1 VTGVG
6 HAIRGNDWAVLDG
19 VRPEVPPVVSVVVPY
34 FEQPAELARTLHA
47 LGRQTYP
54 RDRIEIIVVDDGSA
68 VAPEVPDDVLLLR
81 QDDEGFRLAAAR
93 NRGAAEARG
102 DVLCFLDAD
111 CAPEPGY
118 LEELTRLPALASD
131 VVTVGRRRHAALD
144 RLPFDAVVS
153 AAPHELVF
161 DDPSWLTNAYRRS
174 ENLRNADARSYR
186 YLIGAVLACHRSF
199 WDEVGGFDEGFR
211 RYGGED
217 WEWAW
222 RCWAQG
228 AVLAHVPSAVAWHD
242 GPDAAARDRDAAA
255 VNDETRRLEASI
267 PIAGSRPHALGVGT
281 TDTTV
286 TLHGATTSTLAIIGA
301 DSVLRRLPTA
311 HVYVGEAVGGF
322 AAIADPRVRVGL
334 PTAEAHY
341 RVHVHA
347 PVRIESEA
355 PLREL
360 LDQVG
365 VESGAIEVRD
375 EDGPLLTI
383 TSSRVI
389 ARRDRW
395 SPEVFDDRVISAA
408 GIARRL
414 TTPEP
419 SLAAYYGDWD

>member
-1 VTGVG
+1 VTGTG
-6 HAIRGNDWAVLDG
+6 RAIRGNDWTALDG
-19 VRPEVPPVVSVVVPY
+19 LRPEVPPMISVIVPY

-47 LGRQTYP
+47 LGRQTHP
-54 RDRIEIIVVDDGSA
+54 HDRLEIIVVDDGSA
-68 VAPEVPDDVLLLR
+68 VAPEVPDGVVLLR

-93 NRGAAEARG
+93 NRGAAAARG

-144 RLPFDAVVS
+144 RLPVDADVS
-153 AAPHELVF
+153 AVPDELVF
-161 DDPSWLTNAYRRS
+161 EEPSWLANAYRRS
-174 ENLRNADARSYR
+174 EDLRNADARSYR

-228 AVLAHVPSAVAWHD
+228 AVLAHVPTAVAWHD
-242 GPDAAARDRDAAA
+242 GPDAAARDRDPAA
-255 VNDETRRLEASI
+255 VNDETRRLEALI
-267 PIAGSRPHALGVGT
+267 PIAGSRPHALGVGA

-286 TLHGATTSTLAIIGA
+286 TLRGATTSTLAIIGA

-311 HVYVGEAVGGF
+311 HVYVGDAVGDSLDG
-322 AAIADPRVRVGL
+322 ADPRVRVGT
-334 PTAEAHY
+334 PSVEAHY
-341 RVHVHA
+341 RISVHA
-347 PVRIESEA
+347 PVRVESDA

-365 VESGAIEVRD
+365 VECGAIEVHD
-375 EDGPLLTI
+375 EEGLLLTL
-383 TSSRVI
+383 TSSRVV
-389 ARRDRW
+389 ARRERW
-395 SPEVFDDRVISAA
+395 SPTVFDDRTISAA
-408 GIARRL
+408 GVARRL